1 MERLIVRDTAV
12 GIGEVVVVTEVAEA
26 DTVVVVI
33 MAETGITAVVV
44 VVIDIMKVE
53 IAVMNENHRDLA
65 TESEHLDLE
74 VHLVKSTENRSTIT
88 NPLRLPDLITV
99 PSNIQVDQNQL
110 QDIREQ
116 DLALQ
121 LPDPHQKDRT
131 DITAD
136 RDHPRLLKK

>member
-1 MERLIVRDTAV
+1 MRDTAV

-26 DTVVVVI
+26 DTAVVVI
-33 MAETGITAVVV
+33 MAEIGITAAVVE

-74 VHLVKSTENRSTIT
+74 VHLVKSTGNRSTIT

-136 RDHPRLLKK
+136 RDHPHLLKK